1 MEMKIYT
8 AKDLRERIYF
18 LEQKKRQQE
27 QALHDQLED
36 TYESLKSVNLIK
48 SAFHNVLSEQNSLLP
63 SIAGTLGSVIVK
75 KILPG
80 SSANIIKRFLG
91 AAARWTISHLILNK
105 SRKRVEKN

>member
-1 MEMKIYT
+1 MEMKIYS

-48 SAFHNVLSEQNSLLP
+48 SAFHNVLAEKNSLLP
-63 SIAGTLGSVIVK
+63 SLAGTIGSIVVK
-75 KILPG
+75 KFLPG
-80 SSANIIKRFLG
+80 NSGNIIKRFLG
-91 AAARWTISHLILNK
+91 AAAGWTISNLVL
-105 SRKRVEKN
+105 SRSKK